1 MPPGRPLSRMSF
13 DSNTMLF
20 GNQMGAAVQALPG
33 LFSSL
38 LPPAHLLAYSTLLG
52 TELYQ
57 SFVMTKVAYQA
68 LPRSAFTTLQ
78 KRVFPIYFQSQ
89 SIFLLILAATFPP
102 RGPISIFQ
110 KRGDWIAFAIAG
122 VTAGFNLMVFGPRT
136 QALMIERVHQCRHD
150 SVLKSTFDG

>member
-1 MPPGRPLSRMSF
+1 MLSGTPLSRVSF

-33 LFSSL
+33 LFSSI

-78 KRVFPIYFQSQ
+78 KRVFPVYFQSQ
-89 SIFLLILAATFPP
+89 SILLLVVAATFPP
-102 RGPISIFQ
+102 HGPISIFR

-122 VTAGFNLMVFGPRT
+122 VTAGFNLIVFGPRT
-136 QALMIERVHQCRHD
+136 QALMIERVHQCRHY
-150 SVLKSTFDG
+150 SALKSTFDG